1 MDSYRIEAYRDEYR
15 VQLLEVW
22 ERSVLA
28 THHFLDP
35 VDFEEIKKEVQAID
49 FNQLEVYCLTHREQV
64 LGFVGVWERK
74 VEMLFLDPAYFGQG
88 LGKRLLTFALTELG
102 ADRIDVNEQNTHAAE
117 FYRRSG
123 FEVWEKTDR
132 DDQGRPYPILR
143 MRLSSRLD

>member
-88 LGKRLLTFALTELG
+88 LGKKLLSFALTELD
-102 ADRIDVNEQNTHAAE
+102 ADRIDVNEQNTYAVE
-117 FYRRSG
+117 FYLRCG
-123 FEVWEKTDR
+123 FEVLERVDR
-132 DDQGRPYPILR
+132 DDQGRLYPILR
-143 MRLSSRLD
+143 MRLIKGS

>member
-1 MDSYRIEAYRDEYR
+1 MDSYRIEAYREDLRE
-15 VQLLEVW
+15 QLVEVW

-28 THHFLDP
+28 THHFLNP
-35 VDFEEIKKEVQAID
+35 ADFEEIKKEVQAMD
-49 FNQLEVYCLTHREQV
+49 FNQLEVYCLTHRERV

-88 LGKRLLTFALTELG
+88 LGKKLLNFALTELG

-123 FEVWEKTDR
+123 FEVSERTNT

-143 MRLSSRLD
+143 MILSRGVG